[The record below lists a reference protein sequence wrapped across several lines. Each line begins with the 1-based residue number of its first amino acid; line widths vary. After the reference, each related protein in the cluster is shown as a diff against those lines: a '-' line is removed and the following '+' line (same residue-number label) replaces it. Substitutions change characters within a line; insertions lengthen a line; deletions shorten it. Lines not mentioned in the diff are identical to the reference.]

1 MREAIKMWTSTR
13 MIMLT
18 AVSAAVYA
26 AVLIAFKFVQIVPG
40 FASLRIGN
48 MFPPMFALMF
58 GPAGAW
64 GAAIGNAIAD
74 VFGGTLTLGSF
85 FGFFGNF
92 FLGYT
97 YYKLWGNLGPL
108 SSGDEP
114 FMSSLKQLG
123 EFWVITLVAASVLA
137 AFISWGLTV
146 LGFFPFVVIAVT
158 ALLMHFIIPSILTP
172 PVMYLVYPR
181 VKEIGLL
188 YPEVMDPDDLRSVA
202 PGRQQTAAIG
212 ILAVALV
219 WEFLGIG
226 ISVSQGGRIPYIQ
239 GSVAEI
245 GTSQI
250 SIIFGAVMLVLLLGF
265 FLMAGER
272 LPSMIGLD
280 SGAADLADD

>member
-1 MREAIKMWTSTR
+1 
-13 MIMLT
+13 
-18 AVSAAVYA
+18 
-26 AVLIAFKFVQIVPG
+26 
-40 FASLRIGN
+40 
-48 MFPPMFALMF
+48 
-58 GPAGAW
+58 
-64 GAAIGNAIAD
+64 
-74 VFGGTLTLGSF
+74 
-85 FGFFGNF
+85 
-92 FLGYT
+92 
-97 YYKLWGNLGPL
+97 
-108 SSGDEP
+108 
-114 FMSSLKQLG
+114 
-123 EFWVITLVAASVLA
+123 
-137 AFISWGLTV
+137 
-146 LGFFPFVVIAVT
+146 
-158 ALLMHFIIPSILTP
+158 
-172 PVMYLVYPR
+172 
-181 VKEIGLL
+181 
-188 YPEVMDPDDLRSVA
+188 VA